1 MTFPRT
7 LIGILASCVIHAAL
21 VAVFAGVA
29 VFQGWQVARNV
40 DFELVGIQETKVDEL
55 PLGPPPPPK
64 GAPEKSRA
72 GKRAHAKASH
82 EGVAVSVADAGADAG
97 PAPSDAGDGGARETG
112 GDALPDGRGEPDAG
126 DGGVRRPRDNKIT
139 GPAGSRL
146 TALLRL
152 DRLRTAPEAPA
163 TIAAVDG
170 LLRHLPDRRRLLD
183 GTGLDLYRDFDTLYL
198 ATPNPLDDTVT
209 FLVVRHHLS
218 DAVMMAALARGA
230 EHAGRPLTW
239 NSDGG
244 RPVGVRAQAVV
255 APAADGGVPSYR
267 RVDRDDRIFV
277 LPEKGMVVMAPP
289 AYAPL
294 LLGARGARGSAAAR
308 TDAGVKPA
316 ELRWRDIVKRI
327 DAEDGATPENAVLLM
342 SATNIL
348 GSRTARQA
356 LPDSAGG
363 VQIKG
368 PGGLPMPAFV
378 SLVAGVLPEPNL
390 ELTASY
396 DQPSEAAAWAGAWPG
411 WKQTLLGSPLLLFS
425 GFSPLVSRATLV
437 QDENSVVLRT
447 SGSNDELRRLLGMLA
462 NLTGAATRR

>member
-7 LIGILASCVIHAAL
+7 LIGVIASCVIHAAL

-29 VFQGWQVARNV
+29 VFQGWQAARTV
-40 DFELVGIQETKVDEL
+40 DFELVNIHETKVDEL
-55 PLGPPPPPK
+55 PLGPPPPPAGHK
-64 GAPEKSRA
+64 EKARA
-72 GKRAHAKASH
+72 SKRAAAKTH
-82 EGVAVSVADAGADAG
+82 TEGVAVAVADAGADAG
-97 PAPSDAGDGGARETG
+97 VSPRDAGDGGAADTA
-112 GDALPDGRGEPDAG
+112 GDALPDGRGEPDAD

-152 DRLRTAPEAPA
+152 DRLRTAPESAA
-163 TIAAVDG
+163 TTAAVDG

-209 FLVVRHHLS
+209 FIVVRHHLS
-218 DAVMMAALARGA
+218 DTAIMTAFARGA
-230 EHAGRPLTW
+230 EQAGRPLTW
-239 NSDGG
+239 NSEAG
-244 RPVGVRAQAVV
+244 RPVGIRAAAVSTS
-255 APAADGGVPSYR
+255 DGGAPSLR
-267 RVDRDDRIFV
+267 RADRDDRIFV
-277 LPEKGMVVMAPP
+277 LPEKGLVVMAPP

-294 LLGARGARGSAAAR
+294 LLGKRGGKV
-308 TDAGVKPA
+308 DGGVKPS
-316 ELRWRDIVKRI
+316 ELRFRDIVRRI
-327 DAEDGATPENAVLLM
+327 DAEDGATPEDAILVM

-348 GSRTARQA
+348 GSRTAQRA

-378 SLVAGVLPEPNL
+378 NLVAGVQPQPNV

-396 DQPSEAAAWAGAWPG
+396 DQPSEAAAWAAAWPG
-411 WKQTLLGSPLLLFS
+411 WKQSLLGSPLLLFS
-425 GFSPLVSRATLV
+425 GFSPIVARATLV
-437 QDENSVVLRT
+437 QDDNAVVLRT
-447 SGSNDELRRLLGMLA
+447 HGSNDELRRLLGMIA